1 MGRRARELSS
11 TGIYHIIARGINRE
25 HIFETADDYYHFQTI
40 VREIKKE
47 LNFSIYAYCF
57 MSNHIHMLIK
67 EKDEQDISEIMKR
80 IFVRYARYFN
90 DKYSRSGSLIGNR
103 FKSKPVEVDEYL
115 YPLIVYIHRNPV
127 EAGMECRAEHYPYSS
142 YRDYFGNNRSWLDGY
157 RFCAEYD
164 ETLRHLKKLHDNNYD
179 FDFILEMVEAR
190 KEEVNLY
197 KDTVIKEVLGNL
209 SAFEISGLHRN
220 KRNKFI
226 RKLKESGLSIREIER
241 LTGISRGIIWRCV
254 K

>member
-1 MGRRARELSS
+1 
-11 TGIYHIIARGINRE
+11 
-25 HIFETADDYYHFQTI
+25 
-40 VREIKKE
+40 
-47 LNFSIYAYCF
+47 
-57 MSNHIHMLIK
+57 
-67 EKDEQDISEIMKR
+67 
-80 IFVRYARYFN
+80 
-90 DKYSRSGSLIGNR
+90 
-103 FKSKPVEVDEYL
+103 
-115 YPLIVYIHRNPV
+115 
-127 EAGMECRAEHYPYSS
+127 MECRAEHYPYSS
-142 YRDYFGNNRSWLDGY
+142 YKDYFGNNQYGLTDINFVLNMTSI
-157 RFCAEYD
+157 E
-164 ETLRHLKKLHDNNYD
+164 HLKKLHDNNYD